1 LFLTL
6 ACLCQ
11 GVRCEDYEAEM
22 IKINRRR
29 ILQTGLAA
37 GTLAATARKVMAQ
50 DAQPSIQL
58 SGQPQSQNEVL
69 AQAGVGSPNPN
80 NAAYDRPLSSLLV
93 RACGLAVAQF
103 LLSQTD
109 QNYDGSINTLAEYA
123 PQFNR
128 YRQIASFRA
137 AQLSLAEQ
145 ESGAANLANK
155 AASDQASDQDVA
167 IGVQEVFF
175 GFALTSDSHNL
186 IALRGTQTGFEW
198 LGNISS
204 RQVNF
209 RNREPQ
215 YGRVHR
221 GFQVSQEQII
231 TQVRRTIPQLD
242 PALPLFITGHS
253 LGGAVAMLTAAD
265 LALNND
271 FPGRQMRIY
280 TYGSPRVGDS
290 TFVATYTR
298 LVGQTYRVVNLAD
311 TVPLTPP
318 SAFRGDSFE
327 HAGQEWSYLSQLG
340 DTGINHAIE
349 TYQTAIDRAVEVN
362 ITRNYPMSALNCGS

>member
-1 LFLTL
+1 
-6 ACLCQ
+6 
-11 GVRCEDYEAEM
+11 M
-22 IKINRRR
+22 SKINRRR
-29 ILQTGLAA
+29 ILQAGLAA
-37 GTLAATARKVMAQ
+37 GTLAAGQTIGQAIAQ
-50 DAQPSIQL
+50 EPPDS
-58 SGQPQSQNEVL
+58 SQKL
-69 AQAGVGSPNPN
+69 AQAGLGSPNPN
-80 NAAYDRPLSSLLV
+80 NPGYDRPLSALLV

-103 LLSQTD
+103 LLSRTD
-109 QNYDGSINTLAEYA
+109 QTYDGSINTLAEYDSR
-123 PQFNR
+123 FNS
-128 YRQIASFRA
+128 YRQVVSFRA

-145 ESGAANLANK
+145 EAGPAADLANADLANK
-155 AASDQASDQDVA
+155 TAPGKPAGQAQEMA

-175 GFALTSDSHNL
+175 GFALTSDTHHI

-221 GFQVSQEQII
+221 GFQISQEQII
-231 TQVRRTIPQLD
+231 TQIRRTIPQLN

-265 LALNND
+265 LALDNS
-271 FPGRQMRIY
+271 FPGRQIRVY
-280 TYGSPRVGDS
+280 TYGSPRVGDP
-290 TFVATYTR
+290 TFTETYSR

-311 TVPLTPP
+311 TVPMTPP
-318 SAFRGDSFE
+318 SAFRGDLFQ
-327 HAGQEWSYLSQLG
+327 HTGQEWSYLTQMG

-362 ITRNYPMSALNCGS
+362 QTRTYPMSAVNCG